1 MYKTYVTKP
10 AEVKRQWHLV
20 DVKGKILGR
29 MAVDMAQKLMGKNKV
44 SFTPNVDG
52 GDYVVVINAS
62 GVKVTGGKEKKKIYF
77 RHSGYP
83 GGEAK
88 RTLAEQL
95 ELDSRKVV
103 ELAVKGMLPKNKLRD
118 QRMRRLK
125 VFKGAEHKYDDK
137 FKAE

>member
-1 MYKTYVTKP
+1 MAAATKQSDI
-10 AEVKRQWHLV
+10 KRSWHLI
-20 DVKGKILGR
+20 DLKDKILGR
-29 MAVDMAQKLMGKNKV
+29 AAVDMAQKLMGKNKV

>member
-1 MYKTYVTKP
+1 MQKTYV
-10 AEVKRQWHLV
+10 ARLADIKRDWHLI
-20 DVKGKILGR
+20 DLKDKILGR
-29 MAVDMAQKLMGKNKV
+29 AAVDMAQKLMGKNKV

>member
-1 MYKTYVTKP
+1 
-10 AEVKRQWHLV
+10 
-20 DVKGKILGR
+20 
-29 MAVDMAQKLMGKNKV
+29 MAQKLMGKNKV